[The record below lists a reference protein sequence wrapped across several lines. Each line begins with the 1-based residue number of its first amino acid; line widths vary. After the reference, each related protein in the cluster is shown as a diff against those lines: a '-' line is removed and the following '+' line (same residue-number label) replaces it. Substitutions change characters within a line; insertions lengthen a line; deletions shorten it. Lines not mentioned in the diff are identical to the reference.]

1 MVEPVVTA
9 VITGFISALG
19 AFLAINSRVDRLDDK
34 VDRRITALDEK
45 FDRKFD
51 ALDGKFDAMRL
62 DLVRHIERHP
72 PDQAA

>member
-19 AFLAINSRVDRLDDK
+19 TFLAVSHRVERLDEK
-34 VDRRITALDEK
+34 FDRRIGALDEK

-51 ALDGKFDAMRL
+51 ALMFELFHSRPDGPPAGPSGI
-62 DLVRHIERHP
+62 VRP
-72 PDQAA
+72 T